1 MVVVVV
7 LAVAVVVLL
16 LWRISLLVVTSARM
30 VGGCRYGDQAKLLMT
45 GGGEKG
51 RSEAEN
57 VASESACLAAT
68 TP

>member
-1 MVVVVV
+1 LVVVVA
-7 LAVAVVVLL
+7 AVVVVLL

-30 VGGCRYGDQAKLLMT
+30 VGGCKYGDQAKLLMT

-51 RSEAEN
+51 RREAEN